1 MVGVGI
7 KQTLPLIVLFSY
19 IIKLTNLFYI
29 NLIKQLNPLLFLLLA
44 LNLFFSSAS
53 FANQIQPFN
62 NTADIY
68 SVIQDKKGFL
78 WLSGQNGLYRY
89 DGSQVINF
97 SNNKKDW
104 PIPFNW
110 INNASVK
117 DDELILASETKG
129 LWLFNTNTGITN
141 PIKIK
146 SESNTFYR
154 AIHHTNSIYAISM
167 APQHLYRFDIASGE
181 TTLLMKN
188 IDNTI
193 LLSSNN
199 RIYFNDEEKLYS
211 IDSAKKNKRIEYLN
225 SIEEKIVS
233 STSTKGTLIIA
244 SKNNLYKLSDGGTI
258 TKEKTKFP
266 ISALAI
272 SNDQKSFFSV
282 DISGKI
288 IKRELTTLK
297 KLNNSFPTVE
307 KSKYQVLLNDSSG
320 ALWLVNNRG
329 VKRLTENSVTNHPA
343 VFDTK
348 YSSLEAEVYNNQLY
362 LGSYGKGVHT
372 PSPFMQK
379 EVNPVEGINKRLS
392 DKSLRI
398 TDLLAINNSLFI
410 ATFDGLWIYDKNKE
424 HTQRLNL
431 TFKGADLSH
440 LLLLKVVHLN
450 NFLYI
455 ATDGQGLIVYD
466 LTKKSVIRHIDK
478 KMGLSSS
485 EVIDILPLVNGD
497 IWLATA
503 SGIDIIRRNETTTKT
518 ITSKTITSKTSA
530 KFTSILQADSK
541 FFAGSKGDGVFVYNQ
556 QGQLLNHFAKG
567 INFSFMALI
576 DGYIFASAKP
586 GLYKI
591 NPINYQISMVTNT
604 ESYTFTDTPLAYKN
618 SIFIANSSGI
628 LQLPKTT
635 PFSFNPKVYISKTT
649 VSGESYLLNKTINIS
664 SGNDVV
670 TLDLA
675 SLDYR
680 PGITKQYRYTLDGNT
695 WNQVRGNQLT
705 LTGLASG
712 HYHIEIMATNSLGQ
726 WSNYKAYTEIN
737 VAFPWYWT
745 PQIRLLYAVVIFCIV
760 SLTAWLLYLR
770 SRSIKHIH
778 SILKNDITNYSKTST
793 LLKRNLTTALTL
805 LTENEMNKSKQMLQE
820 CIDELNEQQKSPEP
834 SSLNGNLLSIAIPFL
849 AEYLQKK
856 YQTKMSFQFEI
867 NEDEFEYELRADI
880 YKVVFEAIT
889 SAILKGNGRIFKVV
903 IQSFKDKIW
912 LNISDDSQSFI
923 NFNSK
928 INMDLSMYYIR
939 QIANKYNGSVN
950 TFNEQGN
957 GSQLVLSLPKQRQNY

>member
-1 MVGVGI
+1 MAVKDI
-7 KQTLPLIVLFSY
+7 KQTLHLTVLFSY
-19 IIKLTNLFYI
+19 IIQLASLFYI

-44 LNLFFSSAS
+44 LNIFFSSAS
-53 FANQIQPFN
+53 FANQLQPFN

-117 DDELILASETKG
+117 GDELILATETKG

-188 IDNTI
+188 IDNTV

-211 IDSAKKNKRIEYLN
+211 IDSTKKNKRIEYLN
-225 SIEEKIVS
+225 GIEEKIVA

-244 SKNNLYKLSDGGTI
+244 SKNNLYKLSDDSTI

-272 SNDQKSFFSV
+272 SNDHKSFFSV

-288 IKRELTTLK
+288 VKRELTTLK

-307 KSKYQVLLNDSSG
+307 KSKYQALLNDSSG
-320 ALWLVNNRG
+320 VLWLVNNRS
-329 VKRLTENSVTNHPA
+329 VRRLTENDVKNHPA
-343 VFDTK
+343 IFDTK
-348 YSSLEAEVYNNQLY
+348 YNALETEVYNNQLY
-362 LGSYGKGVHT
+362 LGSYGKGVYT
-372 PSPFMQK
+372 PSPLKHEQIK
-379 EVNPVEGINKRLS
+379 PVKNINKYLQE
-392 DKSLRI
+392 KSLKI
-398 TDLLAINNSLFI
+398 NDLLSINGLLFI
-410 ATFDGLWIYDKNKE
+410 ATFDGLWIYNKK

-431 TFKGADLSH
+431 TFRNVNLSH
-440 LLLLKVVHLN
+440 LLLLKLVHFN
-450 NFLYI
+450 NLLYI

-466 LTKKSVIRHIDK
+466 LTKKLVIKHIDT
-478 KMGLSSS
+478 KMGLSSG

-503 SGIDIIRRNETTTKT
+503 SGIDIIGKNSAAVNS
-518 ITSKTITSKTSA
+518 ITQQASA
-530 KFTSILQADSK
+530 KFTSIIQVGTK
-541 FFAGSKGDGVFVYNQ
+541 FFSGTKGDGIFVYNQ

-567 INFSFMALI
+567 INLSFMALI

-591 NPINYQISMVTNT
+591 NPRNYQISMIPNT
-604 ESYTFTDTPLAYKN
+604 ESYNFTDTPLAYKN

-628 LQLPKTT
+628 LQLPKRTS
-635 PFSFNPKVYISKTT
+635 PSFNPKIYISKTT
-649 VSGESYLLNKTINIS
+649 VSGESYLLNNTINIK

-745 PQIRLLYAVVIFCIV
+745 PQIRLLYAFVIFCIV

-778 SILKNDITNYSKTST
+778 NILKNDISNYSKTST

-805 LTENEMNKSKQMLQE
+805 LTENEINKSKQMLQE
-820 CIDELNEQQKSPEP
+820 CVDELNEQQKSPEP

-867 NEDEFEYELRADI
+867 NEEEFEYELRADI

-889 SAILKGNGRIFKVV
+889 SAILKGNGRVFKVV

-957 GSQLVLSLPKQRQNY
+957 GSQLVLSLPKKRQNY